1 MKDSYIINHTS
12 FCSNFGCNYYLCIR
26 ITGKSDFLFPFQLRD
41 GFLSSFQIGVKV
53 HKINQR
59 ICNICRCV
67 IFSFTMWVMQ
77 SLCCFFLTV
86 TILKYWHTRFRGTW
100 IRRNYIFDG
109 ISGVVKDHVIPS
121 FENLTVISTVMNS
134 VPQVESKYRRYSWE
148 GNFFKQTKSIIYQS
162 NFAVLFSFLSD
173 IDIFLLN
180 YSINLYIHL
189 STICRDSGV
198 WCKIISE

>member
-100 IRRNYIFDG
+100 IRRNYIFWWNQRHSKRSRNSLIWKFNSDFNSNEFSPPSRIKVQKVLMG
-109 ISGVVKDHVIPS
+109 GEFFQTNKINYISK
-121 FENLTVISTVMNS
+121 
-134 VPQVESKYRRYSWE
+134 
-148 GNFFKQTKSIIYQS
+148 
-162 NFAVLFSFLSD
+162 
-173 IDIFLLN
+173 
-180 YSINLYIHL
+180 
-189 STICRDSGV
+189 
-198 WCKIISE
+198 